1 MLVSII
7 NTYFN
12 QINIKNSLIN
22 KLEQDLAVKW
32 VNTELIYSYL
42 DQVNDVI
49 ISKRI
54 DNGIEMVN

>member
-12 QINIKNSLIN
+12 QINIKKSLIN